1 MFTDF
6 FSKSLKIRLIICS
19 AIWMYNKIQTNSAVK
34 IKIYQEQLA
43 VLSKK

>member
-19 AIWMYNKIQTNSAVK
+19 TIWMYNKIQTNSGGK
-34 IKIYQEQLA
+34 IKIFQEQLA
-43 VLSKK
+43 ILSKK